1 MKENEKLYLNANEV
15 AILLGVSLGTSYRLI
30 RRLNNELEDKGYIT
44 FAGKLPKK
52 YLEERYFGGVANVK
66 YGGRN

>member
-1 MKENEKLYLNANEV
+1 M
-15 AILLGVSLGTSYRLI
+15 LGVSLGTSYRLI

-52 YLEERYFGGVANVK
+52 YLEERYFGGVANMK